1 MADKIETD
9 NKSIDKGMQESG
21 TKASSLAGPT
31 DADADDGSAF
41 GSGALDATAFGMDKD
56 PLPPGSGSSELA
68 GDADD
73 LELSRRLANDP
84 TKLDKGPL
92 VGRSSEHEAPSD
104 DSGGLAFGSGAGIE
118 DTMTQAAREPLVETT
133 DKTPQSGRSEH
144 AGSESEDGDLSLEH
158 GVGILPQGLEQ
169 TEVDEDVDVDGAL
182 EQHGVSVPPQGLDQP
197 ELDGDF

>member
-31 DADADDGSAF
+31 DADADDGTAF

-84 TKLDKGPL
+84 T
-92 VGRSSEHEAPSD
+92 SSTKARWWDGHPSTRRRRTTRAA
-104 DSGGLAFGSGAGIE
+104 SRSGAAPASR
-118 DTMTQAAREPLVETT
+118 TR
-133 DKTPQSGRSEH
+133 
-144 AGSESEDGDLSLEH
+144 
-158 GVGILPQGLEQ
+158 
-169 TEVDEDVDVDGAL
+169 
-182 EQHGVSVPPQGLDQP
+182 
-197 ELDGDF
+197 